1 MLTTFIEKLRRTSA
15 APSDDE
21 RALLAQITGENPA
34 DLRRQLA
41 QLEARRGANLAR
53 WTALGPPR
61 DQGAARERRAI
72 EDQGPELDA
81 QIKVMDARIARAEAR
96 HAAVLELTRLLDETD
111 ETIAALTAELFAR
124 VLVADETERRTRLV
138 AIDGYVR
145 LRSRV
150 AAALAPVAPS
160 VRRFRRGAP
169 DPFGTLR
176 SDLLERVQELDRLH
190 APGMPRA
197 PIQWPAGALELL
209 DAVGKGG
216 SA

>member
-1 MLTTFIEKLRRTSA
+1 LLTFIEKLRRTSA

-21 RALLAQITGENPA
+21 RALLAQITGDHPA
-34 DLRRQLA
+34 DLQHQRA
-41 QLEARRGANLAR
+41 QLQARRDANHAR
-53 WTALGPPR
+53 WTALGSPR

-81 QIKVMDARIARAEAR
+81 QINVLDARIARAEAR
-96 HAAVLELTRLLDETD
+96 QAAVLALTRLLDETN
-111 ETIAALTAELFAR
+111 ETIAALTAELYPR
-124 VLVADETERRTRLV
+124 VLVADEAERRMRLA
-138 AIDGYVR
+138 AIAGYVR
-145 LRSRV
+145 LGSRI

-176 SDLLERVQELDRLH
+176 SDLLARVQELDRPH

-197 PIQWPAGALELL
+197 PIAWPDGALELL
-209 DAVGKGG
+209 DALKGG
-216 SA
+216 TA